1 MPFDPSY
8 PPTGAEIQSAPL
20 RDQFTGLKE
29 LIDAIL
35 TIVAAQIDSVSTLDP
50 SQAATVSV
58 SVNGQTLHFSFGIPR
73 GPDGT
78 PGAPG
83 SVINSAQVDS
93 VSSVGSAD
101 PASASVSYD
110 GSILHFS
117 FAIPRGID
125 GANGAP
131 GEVTTATLN
140 AAIAG
145 TSANTNGVAQ
155 LGATADSTY
164 NPSQMQDVMNKLDEF
179 IAAARRV

>member
-1 MPFDPSY
+1 MPFDPTQ
-8 PPTGAEIQSAPL
+8 PTEGETLDAGPVRGNFNALHDLILALQTV
-20 RDQFTGLKE
+20 TG
-29 LIDAIL
+29 
-35 TIVAAQIDSVSTLDP
+35 AQIDSVTTLDP
-50 SQAATVSV
+50 GQAATVSV

-93 VSSVGSAD
+93 VTSVGSAD
-101 PASASVSYD
+101 PAAAGASYD
-110 GSILHFS
+110 GSILHFT

-131 GEVTTATLN
+131 GEVTNAALD

-145 TSANTNGVAQ
+145 TSANTNGVAP
-155 LGATADSTY
+155 LGATADAAY
-164 NPSQMQDVMNKLDEF
+164 NPAQMQDLMNKLDEF
-179 IAAARRV
+179 IAAARRM